1 MSRVCFGPATYDS
14 SCRTSIFLSISVW
27 SSYFVYACLNLVLG
41 GEVSWND
48 LVQNPA
54 KWWDNRLDKRNEKA
68 PDFKHKDTGEGLWL
82 DSSPSWVLAKLPPVK
97 PKQIVETDRK
107 STLVS

>member
-54 KWWDNRLDKRNEKA
+54 KWWDNRLDKVTHFLNCPCVLKSLQIYIA
-68 PDFKHKDTGEGLWL
+68 LLDFVH
-82 DSSPSWVLAKLPPVK
+82 
-97 PKQIVETDRK
+97 
-107 STLVS
+107 